1 MQKLEFIFSLTE
13 FIDVFLKGAFRDTVT
28 IKRKP
33 HIDSNIPA
41 ENQRTVFFSLFD
53 HSTFFPHQRHIVV
66 DTFFGYDEESMDS
79 ETSSVASLRMD
90 RTPATPDE
98 DLEMVRTCIPSQN
111 VCLFVCFKHCWFQ
124 LVHQRACPMRSR
136 SCVSVS
142 WPGSIRP
149 YSGPT
154 PCCRSRRAAFW
165 MQKWRQRYR
174 IDSHPNSFNTI

>member
-1 MQKLEFIFSLTE
+1 MCFCPSIFPAARISRWALW
-13 FIDVFLKGAFRDTVT
+13 FLIDVTG
-28 IKRKP
+28 P
-33 HIDSNIPA
+33 
-41 ENQRTVFFSLFD
+41 LF
-53 HSTFFPHQRHIVV
+53 PPRQRHIVV

-98 DLEMVRTCIPSQN
+98 DLEMVRP
-111 VCLFVCFKHCWFQ
+111 CFPAQSSCPRVPFKRCWLP
-124 LVHQRACPMRSR
+124 LVPPRACPTRSR

-142 WPGSIRP
+142 WPESTRP

-165 MQKWRQRYR
+165 MQKWRQRYW
-174 IDSHPNSFNTI
+174 INSHLRSEHNKVTTNQ